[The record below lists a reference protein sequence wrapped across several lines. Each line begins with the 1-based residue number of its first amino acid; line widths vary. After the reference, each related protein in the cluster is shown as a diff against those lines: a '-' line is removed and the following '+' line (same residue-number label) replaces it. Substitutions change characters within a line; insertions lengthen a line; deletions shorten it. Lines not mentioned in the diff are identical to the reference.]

1 MSSRTLTVATALT
14 VALAGTAA
22 LGQSERPDENALF
35 GGGDEKPAQADT
47 PTASPSPDRPS
58 EDALFGEDPAPSAN
72 ADASN
77 TGDAVERQPSLTE
90 APPEPGDRDGTALSG
105 PGTRSAFDSNEAVD
119 DPLQIGGQ
127 FYLRGFAAA
136 TEGTSFGNTSFA
148 APTLVDG
155 YFDARPMERLR
166 GFVVGRLSYDPTVPT
181 ATDAN
186 APSNPRVLL
195 DQAWLRFDFDR
206 TVFFT
211 VGKQHVKWGSAQIW
225 NPTDFLSP
233 QRRNPLAFVDLRTGV
248 SMVKVHVPWEAKGWN
263 FYGIAVIDDL
273 GTDTGALVDNNTGG
287 LPTEPTEPTAPTQ
300 PPPEAVERP
309 VNRLSRIGGAL
320 RAEVVM
326 GPAELAVSVVAQ
338 RGRKPRFGFDLSSA
352 VGPIDVYG
360 ELGLKKGTDQ
370 PLYRLPAG
378 ATVEDIIKGDATV
391 EEYHPSGLT
400 PQVTAGAN
408 YSFGY
413 GDNDLAVLGVEY
425 FYNSTG
431 YTSSLGYPFLM
442 RQNAFQPLYI
452 GQHYTSAYLFL
463 NDPGPLERTS
473 FNLFTLGNLSDKSYI
488 SRLNVT
494 HRALSYLT
502 LEAYGAVHYGH
513 KGGEFRMGFTVP
525 ELVVDGR
532 TIPGYTIPTPTFELG
547 VGLRISL

>member
-1 MSSRTLTVATALT
+1 MNPRSLTVATALT

-22 LGQSERPDENALF
+22 PGQSGRPDENALF
-35 GGGDEKPAQADT
+35 GGGDEKPTQADT
-47 PTASPSPDRPS
+47 STPAPGPAEAPSSDRPS
-58 EDALFGEDPAPSAN
+58 EDALFGEEPATSAN

-77 TGDAVERQPSLTE
+77 TGDAAERQPSLTE
-90 APPEPGDRDGTALSG
+90 APPEPGDRDSNVLSG
-105 PGTRSAFDSNEAVD
+105 PGTRSAFDSEEAVN

-166 GFVVGRLSYDPTVPT
+166 GFVVGRLSYDPTFIPS
-181 ATDAN
+181 AESN
-186 APSNPRVLL
+186 APANPRVLL

-211 VGKQHVKWGSAQIW
+211 VGKQHVKWGSGQIW

-248 SMVKVHVPWEAKGWN
+248 SMVKVHVPWEAEGWN
-263 FYGIAVIDDL
+263 FYGIAVMDDL
-273 GTDTGALVDNNTGG
+273 GTDAGALVDNTGG
-287 LPTEPTEPTAPTQ
+287 IPTVSDAG
-300 PPPEAVERP
+300 P

-320 RAEVVM
+320 RAEVVV
-326 GPAELAVSVVAQ
+326 GPAELAATAVAQ

-352 VGPIDVYG
+352 LGPIDVYG
-360 ELGLKKGTDQ
+360 EVGLKKGTER

-378 ATVEDIIKGDATV
+378 VTVEDVIQGREKV
-391 EEYHPSGLT
+391 ETYVPSGLT

-413 GDNDLAVLGVEY
+413 GENDIAVVGVEY

-442 RQNAFQPLYI
+442 LQGAFQPLYL
-452 GQHYTSAYLFL
+452 GQHYASAYVFL

-502 LEAYGAVHYGH
+502 MEAYGAVHYGH
-513 KGGEFRMGFTVP
+513 KGGEFRLGYTVPEFVVEGETIPGFTVP
-525 ELVVDGR
+525 A
-532 TIPGYTIPTPTFELG
+532 PTFELG

>member
-1 MSSRTLTVATALT
+1 MNSRTLTVATALT

-22 LGQSERPDENALF
+22 LGQSERPDENAMF
-35 GGGDEKPAQADT
+35 GGGDEKPAQAET
-47 PTASPSPDRPS
+47 PAPAEAPSADRPS

-77 TGDAVERQPSLTE
+77 TGDAAERQPSLTE
-90 APPEPGDRDGTALSG
+90 APPAPGDRDGNVLSG
-105 PGTRSAFDSNEAVD
+105 PGARSAFDSDEAVS

-136 TEGTSFGNTSFA
+136 TEGTSFGNTYFA

-166 GFVVGRLSYDPTVPT
+166 GFVVGRLSYDPTVAT
-181 ATDAN
+181 ATNAN

-206 TVFFT
+206 KVFFT
-211 VGKQHVKWGSAQIW
+211 IGKQHVKWGSAQLW

-248 SMVKVHVPWEAKGWN
+248 SMVKVHVPWESKGWN
-263 FYGIAVIDDL
+263 FYGIAVMDDL
-273 GTDTGALVDNNTGG
+273 GTDVGALVDNTGG
-287 LPTEPTEPTAPTQ
+287 IPTEPSAG
-300 PPPEAVERP
+300 P

-320 RAEVVM
+320 RAEVVV
-326 GPAELAVSVVAQ
+326 GPAEVAVSAVAQ
-338 RGRKPRFGFDLSSA
+338 RGRKPRIGFDLSSA
-352 VGPIDVYG
+352 LGPIDVYG
-360 ELGLKKGTDQ
+360 EVGLKKGTER

-378 ATVEDIIKGDATV
+378 ASVDDIVQGRANVEAYV
-391 EEYHPSGLT
+391 PSGLT

-413 GDNDLAVLGVEY
+413 NDNDLAVVGVEY

-431 YTSSLGYPFLM
+431 YTSSLGYPLLYVL
-442 RQNAFQPLYI
+442 NAFPRMYV
-452 GQHYTSAYLFL
+452 GQHYASAYVFL

-473 FNLFTLGNLSDKSYI
+473 INLYTLGNLSDKSYL

-502 LEAYGAVHYGH
+502 MEAYGAVHYGH
-513 KGGEFRMGFTVP
+513 KGGEFRMGITVP
-525 ELVVDGR
+525 DVVLDGQPIPGF
-532 TIPGYTIPTPTFELG
+532 TIPAPTFEVG